1 MLCILFCALA
11 MSLSAERLN
20 KNGWS
25 METPDRVTGRE
36 RKSTVLFCKFT
47 HPYPGYKGNITVTWR
62 RNMAEVVFSYTNYP
76 SRKRQSSGSEN
87 LIHQNVGE
95 RYRLMGNPREND
107 ASIMIQSLRKVDT
120 EERYN
125 CRVDFKEKEKGK
137 FQLIHGVLKITADR
151 NNIWQ
156 VTVNK
161 GDSAT
166 LPCTFSPPDQYPSNI
181 TVLWMKENPWKE
193 SVVFSQTR
201 SLRDGSDSVT
211 VNKGE
216 RYQLIG
222 DPTQGDASIRMRDL
236 GLNDTSK
243 YFCHVHVKNGDGENV
258 TQDEMRLQVVADR
271 NNIWRVT
278 VNKGDSAALPCTFS
292 PPDQY
297 PSNITVLW
305 MKENPWKESVVFSQT
320 RSLRDGSDSVTVNKG
335 ERYQLIGD
343 PTQGDASIRM
353 RDLGL
358 NDTSKYFCHVHVKN
372 GDGENVTQDEMRLQ
386 VVAPATILE
395 LSVVTDN
402 ITGDTIVCKVEGEP
416 PANIT
421 WIDPENSALPGNS
434 TTVTQL
440 LEKHQTVGEILNP
453 TLRGNYRCVAVNEH
467 GRDVRQIHLW
477 ATERDMLTISLYI
490 GSAILFILLVL
501 IGFTVWRLKKNP
513 QEPGSVPVHS
523 VVNDAVSQQA
533 ETDPQE
539 SESLILYSS
548 VHVLRFHQT
557 ETGVRES
564 ESTLYSTVNTPK
576 LARAQQ
582 TVYENCSTRASE
594 DNPQEAG
601 SVPVYSIITGT
612 VSQQAETAAIYAA
625 VVKSTKQN

>member
-137 FQLIHGVLKITADR
+137 FQLIHGVLKIT
-151 NNIWQ
+151 
-156 VTVNK
+156 
-161 GDSAT
+161 
-166 LPCTFSPPDQYPSNI
+166 
-181 TVLWMKENPWKE
+181 
-193 SVVFSQTR
+193 
-201 SLRDGSDSVT
+201 
-211 VNKGE
+211 
-216 RYQLIG
+216 
-222 DPTQGDASIRMRDL
+222 
-236 GLNDTSK
+236 
-243 YFCHVHVKNGDGENV
+243 
-258 TQDEMRLQVVADR
+258 ADR

-539 SESLILYSS
+539 AGSVPVYSIITGTVSQQAETDPQESESLILYSS